1 MGHALEQEEYER
13 HIYYLDYIENGQR
26 VRGAGFL
33 KVERRNQNCNISLQ
47 VGGLYRRDSLTRGFH
62 LLRLHSGSGENEELE
77 ARELCKIRL
86 SEGGAKIYFD
96 RLDIHNLDGNGF
108 SYEEL
113 TGVWIPITEN
123 KEIRCLWRQEPYTM
137 TRLPRVEWETQE
149 PATQESEVQ
158 ESAVQEWE
166 TQKPATQE
174 RETQGSEIQGSDTQG
189 SDKKGTAE
197 TGLGDET
204 TEKEFREREFQE
216 REFQER
222 EFQEREF
229 RKREFRKR
237 DDQKESRPEKA
248 GLNKKSLNKE
258 GLDKEEPCRKV
269 HAWKQENK
277 WSRLWEIYPHI
288 TPFGDDREYLSLGLQ
303 DFVLLPERF
312 YGMVGNSFLLHGYY
326 SYQHVA
332 LIRVMNRGRV
342 QYYLGVPGRYA
353 FEEKRAA
360 VLFGFGHFECKGHAA
375 EDGEYGYYLTAIE
388 I

>member
-1 MGHALEQEEYER
+1 MGHALEQEEFER
-13 HIYYLDYIENGQR
+13 HIYYLDYFENGQR

-33 KVERRNQNCNISLQ
+33 KVERRNQSCNISLQ

-62 LLRLHSGSGENEELE
+62 LLRLHSGSGESEELE

-113 TGVWIPITEN
+113 AGVWIPITEN

-137 TRLPRVEWETQE
+137 TRLPREEL
-149 PATQESEVQ
+149 P
-158 ESAVQEWE
+158 
-166 TQKPATQE
+166 
-174 RETQGSEIQGSDTQG
+174 
-189 SDKKGTAE
+189 
-197 TGLGDET
+197 
-204 TEKEFREREFQE
+204 EREFQ
-216 REFQER
+216 
-222 EFQEREF
+222 
-229 RKREFRKR
+229 KR
-237 DDQKESRPEKA
+237 DDQKESEPEGA
-248 GLNKKSLNKE
+248 GSNKE
-258 GLDKEEPCRKV
+258 GMNRENPNKDNPNKEETCRKE
-269 HAWKQENK
+269 HAQKQENK

-332 LIRVMNRGRV
+332 LIRVMNRGRA